1 MPTVA
6 DEHFVALGQR
16 GLREHLDAWERSTR
30 AQHGPEVP
38 WVARFSLFSRRAIGS
53 HFAVSWEI
61 FSPYAQDSQRLAITA
76 PPDTASAMPPPAW
89 HSVTLNYST

>member
-1 MPTVA
+1 MRTVA

-61 FSPYAQDSQRLAITA
+61 LRTGLSAPCNYRPARYCKRNPPRLAFCHA
-76 PPDTASAMPPPAW
+76 E
-89 HSVTLNYST
+89 L